1 MLGRSP
7 IAVTIHYDGAC
18 PFCEQYVRLLRL
30 RRAAGPV
37 RLVNLR
43 ENADVRSGLEYD
55 GFDPDRGMIVETGG
69 RRLGGADAVN
79 ALALLSTPSNLFNR
93 ANRLL
98 LSSPPIAA
106 AIYPVLRSGRWL
118 TLFLLGR
125 ERIAAEDLGL
135 AARAEIFGCFFA
147 LFSIFHFFNYALE
160 YNRFPPQWDQIALLL
175 SAILLLFKP
184 DSARLLWLVMLA
196 STISTVVQAPVHS
209 NHTMVRSAVLV
220 GYWASFLFAMARG
233 TPWSAI
239 FANFTVAG
247 RGVLLVMYVF
257 GIFHKINADFLNP
270 ETSCAVA
277 LWQQMPEPLSRLDG
291 PLIHYATIYGT
302 FAVEGAIVLM
312 LLLPRLR
319 HWGVVGG
326 ILFHLLIA
334 LSDYAMYISFTVLS
348 IALHTL
354 FLSDGGAGRIVAS
367 RGMRMLRV
375 RRFDLVYGVIG
386 LLLIAGLVLAA
397 AAEEYSLVT
406 VIALPFVLPFVL
418 LVVRHGRSTQPH
430 PSHSGQRSNR
440 PAVVIGAVATTLFF
454 ANCAMPYLGLKSAQ
468 AVNMFSNLRL
478 EGGVSNHLIL
488 PHPPGPFG
496 YLEDV
501 AVIEHGG
508 GNGRLEWYRRGFQ
521 PRPQPVSRHAL
532 DDGRWLEP
540 REEVDVPGESY
551 AIVYYDLLSHLQKD
565 PEVVVTFKRGGQ
577 RFEQVSAADLADNMA
592 EKLHPAWFRK
602 WFHFQP
608 VALQQP
614 ESCNV

>member
-1 MLGRSP
+1 M
-7 IAVTIHYDGAC
+7 AVTIYYDGAC
-18 PFCEQYVRLLRL
+18 PFCERYVRLLRL

-37 RLVNLR
+37 RLVDVR
-43 ENADVRSGLEYD
+43 ENAGVRGDLAGD
-55 GFDPDRGMIVETGG
+55 GFDLDRGMIVETGG

-106 AIYPVLRSGRWL
+106 VIYPVLRSGRWL

-125 ERIAAEDLGL
+125 ERIAAEDSGL
-135 AARAEIFGCFFA
+135 AARAEIFGSFFA

-184 DSARLLWLVMLA
+184 GSARVLWLVMLA

-233 TPWSAI
+233 TGWSAI
-239 FANFTVAG
+239 VADFTLAG

-257 GIFHKINADFLNP
+257 GIFHKINADFLDP
-270 ETSCAVA
+270 ATSCAVA

-291 PLIHYATIYGT
+291 PLVHYATIYGT
-302 FAVEGAIVLM
+302 FAAEGAIALM

-334 LSDYAMYISFTVLS
+334 LSGYAMYLSFTVLS
-348 IALHTL
+348 IALHAL

-375 RRFDLVYGVIG
+375 RRFDPVYGVVG
-386 LLLIAGLVLAA
+386 LLLVAGLVLAA
-397 AAEEYSLVT
+397 AAREYSLVT
-406 VIALPFVLPFVL
+406 VLALPFVLPLVL
-418 LVVRHGRSTQPH
+418 LVVRHGRSTQPL
-430 PSHSGQRSNR
+430 PAHSAGPRSNR
-440 PAVVIGAVATTLFF
+440 PAVVIGAVVTALFF

-468 AVNMFSNLRL
+468 AVNMYSNLRL

-496 YLEDV
+496 YLEDI

-508 GNGRLEWYRRGFQ
+508 GDGWLEWYRRGFH
-521 PRPQPVSRHAL
+521 PRPQAVAGQAF
-532 DDGRWLEP
+532 DDGHRLDLDL
-540 REEVDVPGESY
+540 VDWGRAVPGESY
-551 AIVYYDLLSHLQKD
+551 AIVYYDLLGHLQKNPD
-565 PEVVVTFKRGGQ
+565 VVVTFRRGGQ
-577 RFEQVSAADLADNMA
+577 RFEQVSAADLADEMA

>member
-1 MLGRSP
+1 M
-7 IAVTIHYDGAC
+7 AVTIHYDGDC
-18 PFCEQYVRLLRL
+18 PFCERYVRLLRL

-37 RLVNLR
+37 RLVDLR
-43 ENADVRSGLEYD
+43 ENADIRGDLADD
-55 GFDPDRGMIVETGG
+55 GFDPDRGMIVETGN

-79 ALALLSTPSNLFNR
+79 ALALLSTPSDRFNR

-106 AIYPVLRSGRWL
+106 AVYPVLRSGRWL

-125 ERIAAEDLGL
+125 QRIAAEDSGL

-160 YNRFPPQWDQIALLL
+160 YNRFPPQWDQVALLL

-184 DSARLLWLVMLA
+184 GSARVLWLVMLA

-233 TPWSAI
+233 AGWSAI
-239 FANFTVAG
+239 FANFTLAG

-257 GIFHKINADFLNP
+257 GIFHKINADFLDP
-270 ETSCAVA
+270 ATSCAVA

-291 PLIHYATIYGT
+291 PLVHHATIYGT
-302 FAVEGAIVLM
+302 FAAEGAIALM
-312 LLLPRLR
+312 LLTPRLR

-334 LSDYAMYISFTVLS
+334 LSDYAMYISFTMLS
-348 IALHTL
+348 IALHAL

-375 RRFDLVYGVIG
+375 RRFDPVYGVVG
-386 LLLIAGLVLAA
+386 LLLVAGLVLAA

-406 VIALPFVLPFVL
+406 VLALPLVLPLVL
-418 LVVRHGRSTQPH
+418 LVVRHGRSTQPR
-430 PSHSGQRSNR
+430 PSHSRPRSDR
-440 PAVVIGAVATTLFF
+440 PAIVIGAVATALFF

-501 AVIEHGG
+501 AVIESSGG
-508 GNGRLEWYRRGFQ
+508 DGRLEWYRRGFH
-521 PRPQPVSRHAL
+521 PRPQAVAGQAF
-532 DDGRWLEP
+532 DDGRRLEP
-540 REEVDVPGESY
+540 RGGSDVPGESY
-551 AIVYYDLLSHLQKD
+551 AIVYYDLLGHLQKN

-577 RFEQVSAADLADNMA
+577 RFEQVSAAGLANDMT